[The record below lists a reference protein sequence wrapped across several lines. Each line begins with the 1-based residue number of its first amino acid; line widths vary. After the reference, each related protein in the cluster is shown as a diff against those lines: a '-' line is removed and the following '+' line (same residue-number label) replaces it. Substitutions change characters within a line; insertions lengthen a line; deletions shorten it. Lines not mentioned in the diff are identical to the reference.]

1 MSEYDLFARLCDL
14 EHKHLTE
21 DIETSSYTLA
31 MLGVAMARSWNWG
44 AAVGASPWHWRAT
57 AWMWLALTTRR
68 PCSTWHDSGHVKPA

>member
-14 EHKHLTE
+14 EHKHLTN
-21 DIETSSYTLA
+21 DIELY
-31 MLGVAMARSWNWG
+31 LGY
-44 AAVGASPWHWRAT
+44 AT